1 MKKVYFCNIITNH
14 YIKCLE
20 IKKEMS
26 HDEISRHMDNGRAIM
41 NREIEM
47 SSKKLE
53 TTSPIAPA

>member
-1 MKKVYFCNIITNH
+1 
-14 YIKCLE
+14 
-20 IKKEMS
+20 MS